1 VLKTGDAFMLNELT
15 LNGRIIAAAMRLA
28 AQKQWDDVTMRDIAE
43 AAGSSLVEMRR
54 EFPSK
59 GAIIAAF
66 TRAADDAVLLRS
78 ARPAADQ
85 PARDRIFDVIMTRFD
100 VLAPYKAGIKSIAD
114 SHPMDSAV
122 LKKAW
127 ASQAWM
133 LHAAGIPT
141 DGPLGS
147 IRVAGLGSVY
157 ASVATT
163 WLDDTDPGMARTMAA
178 LDRRLKRG
186 EETMRMATGVC
197 DSVNEVFGSLRRVF
211 TRPDKPAEP
220 AAPAAPASPSGL

>member
-1 VLKTGDAFMLNELT
+1 MLNDQT
-15 LNGRIIAAAMRLA
+15 PKHRIIAAALRLA
-28 AQKQWDDVTMRDIAE
+28 AERAWDDVTMRDIAD
-43 AAGSSLVEMRR
+43 AAGIGLTELRG
-54 EFPSK
+54 EFGSK

-66 TRAADDAVLLRS
+66 TRVTDDAVL
-78 ARPAADQ
+78 ARAAKPAAEQ

-100 VLAPYKAGIKSIAD
+100 VLTPYKAAVKSIAD

-133 LHAAGIPT
+133 LHAAGVPT

-157 ASVATT
+157 ASVART
-163 WLDDTDPGMARTMAA
+163 WLDDSDPSMARTMAA

-186 EETMRMATGVC
+186 EESMRVAHSVC
-197 DSVNEVFGSLRRVF
+197 DGITSLAKAFSCRNRRDEAGSA
-211 TRPDKPAEP
+211 T
-220 AAPAAPASPSGL
+220 SPSSSPPSPMGSPEPTVM

>member
-1 VLKTGDAFMLNELT
+1 MLNDLT
-15 LNGRIIAAAMRLA
+15 AKDRIISAALKLA
-28 AQKQWDDVTMRDIAE
+28 AERPWSDVTLRDIGT
-43 AAGSSLVEMRR
+43 AAGLGLAEVRR
-54 EFPSK
+54 EFGSK

-66 TRAADDAVLLRS
+66 TRVVDDAVL
-78 ARPAADQ
+78 ARAPSLTADQ

-100 VLAPYKAGIKSIAD
+100 VLAPYKAALRSIAD
-114 SHPMDSAV
+114 SHPMDSAI

-147 IRVAGLGSVY
+147 VRVAGLGTVY
-157 ASVATT
+157 ASVART
-163 WLDDTDPGMARTMAA
+163 WLDDTDPGLARTMAA

-186 EETMRMATGVC
+186 EESMRVVSGFCETVGDVA
-197 DSVNEVFGSLRRVF
+197 NAIRRGF
-211 TRPDKPAEP
+211 SPRDKPAQGDVPP
-220 AAPAAPASPSGL
+220 AVVTPAPQPGL

>member
-1 VLKTGDAFMLNELT
+1 MLNELT
-15 LNGRIIAAAMRLA
+15 HRDRIIAAALRLA
-28 AQKQWDDVTMRDIAE
+28 AERPWGDVTMREIAD
-43 AAGSSLVEMRR
+43 AAGIGLVEMRR

-59 GAIIAAF
+59 GAIVAAF
-66 TRAADDAVLLRS
+66 VRSADDAVLARS
-78 ARPAADQ
+78 AKPAADQ

-100 VLAPYKAGIKSIAD
+100 VLTPYKAGLKSIAD
-114 SHPMDSAV
+114 SRPMDSAI

-147 IRVAGLGSVY
+147 MRVAGLGSVY
-157 ASVATT
+157 ASVAAT
-163 WLDDTDPGMARTMAA
+163 WLEDTDPGLARTMAA

-186 EETMRMATGVC
+186 EETMRMATGAC
-197 DSVNEVFGSLRRVF
+197 ESVNEVLNSLKRRF
-211 TRPDKPAEP
+211 SRDEKP
-220 AAPAAPASPSGL
+220 AAPAPSTEVNAPSI

>member
-1 VLKTGDAFMLNELT
+1 MLNELT
-15 LNGRIIAAAMRLA
+15 LNGRIVAAAMRLA
-28 AQKQWDDVTMRDIAE
+28 AQKPWGEVTLRDIAD

-66 TRAADDAVLLRS
+66 TRAADDAVLARS
-78 ARPAADQ
+78 AKPSPDQ

-100 VLAPYKAGIKSIAD
+100 VLAPYKAAIKSIAD

-147 IRVAGLGSVY
+147 MRVAGLGSVY
-157 ASVATT
+157 ASVAQT
-163 WLDDTDPGMARTMAA
+163 WLDDTDPSLARTMAA

-186 EETMRMATGVC
+186 EETMRMATGAC
-197 DSVNEVFGSLRRVF
+197 DSVSEVFGSLKRVF
-211 TRPDKPAEP
+211 TREGKSAEP
-220 AAPAAPASPSGL
+220 TSPAAPASPTGL